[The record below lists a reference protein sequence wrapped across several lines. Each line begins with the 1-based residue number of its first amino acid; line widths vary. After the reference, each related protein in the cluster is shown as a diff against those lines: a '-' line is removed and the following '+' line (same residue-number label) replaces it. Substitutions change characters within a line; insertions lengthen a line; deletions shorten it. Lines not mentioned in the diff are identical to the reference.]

1 MLSEKVLTVM
11 EVHFPG
17 GLSKFEETGGS
28 VFIVPDE
35 EIIIYHPDFDSK
47 AKLKVLNGLKGTGYK
62 ISFVKDGNFD
72 GAELE
77 EIKDFQ
83 GYLIAKLMSLG
94 IEQSSVLVSKASIYI
109 SVPTHKST
117 QVTIKRLRDFLTTIK
132 GVVRGHIECSDKIV
146 RFGNPQ
152 NATHIKRKETN
163 RIQPEH
169 NRPERE
175 TRIDDDD
182 ILNLRIA
189 LESSKSFEEFL
200 NNI

>member
-28 VFIVPDE
+28 VFIVPDN
-35 EIIIYHPDFDSK
+35 EIIIFHPGFDSK
-47 AKLKVLNGLKGTGYK
+47 AKLKILSGLKSTGYK
-62 ISFVKDGNFD
+62 VSFVKEGNFE

-77 EIKDFQ
+77 EVKDFQ

-94 IEQSSVLVSKASIYI
+94 IEQSSVLVSKATVYL

-117 QVTIKRLRDFLTTIK
+117 QVAIKRLKDFLSSIK
-132 GVVRGHIECSDKIV
+132 GVVRGHIECQDKII

-152 NATHIKRKETN
+152 NARIKRRETS

-169 NRPERE
+169 NRPDRD
-175 TRIDDDD
+175 TRINEDD